1 MSSSHSAAKVGEI
14 FTAAGTAFTQL
25 GELSMQLYSDTDQNI
40 TGGKWTD
47 EEIEMLRNAV
57 KRFSEDLQKI
67 SENIKNRAI
76 SQIKNNMKRK
86 AYESAGVTAAI
97 KKTSTG
103 ANSTNAA
110 TTAKAGVAATSTAG
124 PAAVGGVSSGGVIT
138 SSSMPSVKQESSQQ
152 AALAAT
158 ILAAQQ
164 KPSVHS
170 STHAPPSADLTLNM
184 LNATHEHEVDS
195 VVGVGLAGPG
205 QKLQYADDSN

>member
-1 MSSSHSAAKVGEI
+1 
-14 FTAAGTAFTQL
+14 
-25 GELSMQLYSDTDQNI
+25 
-40 TGGKWTD
+40 
-47 EEIEMLRNAV
+47 
-57 KRFSEDLQKI
+57 
-67 SENIKNRAI
+67 
-76 SQIKNNMKRK
+76 
-86 AYESAGVTAAI
+86 
-97 KKTSTG
+97 
-103 ANSTNAA
+103 
-110 TTAKAGVAATSTAG
+110 
-124 PAAVGGVSSGGVIT
+124 
-138 SSSMPSVKQESSQQ
+138 MPSVKQESSQQ

>member
-47 EEIEMLRNAV
+47 EEVEMLRNAV

-76 SQIKNNMKRK
+76 SQIRNNMKRK
-86 AYESAGVTAAI
+86 AYESAGITTAVKKSSAGTNNANMTASAKVSTPSNVAASTAA
-97 KKTSTG
+97 S
-103 ANSTNAA
+103 
-110 TTAKAGVAATSTAG
+110 
-124 PAAVGGVSSGGVIT
+124 GVSPGSVASSGCGAG
-138 SSSMPSVKQESSQQ
+138 VKQESSQQ

-164 KPSVHS
+164 KPSGHS
-170 STHAPPSADLTLNM
+170 STHPPPSADLTLNM

-195 VVGVGLAGPG
+195 VVGVGLGGPG
-205 QKLQYADDSN
+205 QKLQYTDDSN